1 MSAGSNKPNR
11 LAFLTQTAPASYVA
25 GLGRGASGFTTR
37 SDIGPAREGPS
48 AEVIAEAQARRGEE
62 VEIDPEALQ
71 DPDNETG
78 LFAGTVYE
86 ADDEEADRIYEAVDN
101 KMDERR
107 KARREAREKEE
118 QEEFRV
124 SRPKLQQQ
132 FADLKRGLATVS
144 DAEWESLPEVGN
156 LTGKKR
162 KRDPRMYAVPDSV
175 LVGDR
180 DKLDYENSLDA
191 RQQENGGFI
200 SEVGD
205 GGGAL
210 TNLVA
215 IGQARDKVLGLKLD
229 QIAGS
234 GSTIDPK
241 GYLTDLNSVI
251 QKTEAEIG
259 DIKRARM
266 LFDSLVKSNP
276 KHAPGWIA
284 AACVEEH
291 AGRMV
296 TARKLI
302 REGTDNCPKSEDVW
316 LEAARLHQ
324 KEDAKIILANAV
336 QHIPQSVKIWLAAA
350 ELEAE
355 PSAKKRVMRKGKYTL
370 IRGRECINKCP
381 KLAVMHI
388 PNSVRLWKENV
399 NLEDSPAE
407 ARILLARATEL
418 IPASVELWLAL
429 ARLETPER
437 AKKVINQARKKV
449 PTSHEI
455 WIAAGRLIEE
465 QAQVGQNEDGT
476 DKTDA
481 QRAAEL
487 EKVDQ
492 TLAMAV
498 PQLRKHGA
506 MLTRDQWLAE
516 AEKCETEGSLRT
528 AEAIVKASVAMEVEE
543 EDRFDTWVAD
553 AESALSRGK
562 VVVARSVLAYALRV
576 LPDRRELWRKA
587 ADLEK
592 AHGDRA
598 SLDGILSQAV
608 KFCPQAE
615 VLWLMSAK
623 EKWLAGDV
631 MAARSTLEQAFV
643 ANPESEA
650 IWLAAVKLEA
660 ENGEMAVAREL
671 LIRART
677 VADTERIWMKC
688 AVFERQ
694 QGQHTQALETLTTA
708 LQKYPTFDKLH
719 MIKAQIYEDLGQIGE
734 ARAIYS
740 KALKACPKSIT
751 LWALASRLEE
761 RDNKAIKARSLLE
774 KARLVNPKED
784 ALWAE
789 SVGVEERSTG
799 VTQAKVVL
807 ARGLQECPNSGL
819 LWSLAIWLEPRAT
832 RKARSVDAL
841 KKSSDDPVIICT
853 VARLFWAEGKI
864 EKARQWFQRAVAT
877 DKDLGEIWA
886 WWLKFER
893 QHGTKEHQQL
903 VIDGCV
909 VAEPHHSQAWQVVAK
924 DLKNTG
930 KSTKEVLELVTA
942 KLP

>member
-1 MSAGSNKPNR
+1 MVGAGSNKPNK

-48 AEVIAEAQARRGEE
+48 AEAIAEAQARRGEE
-62 VEIDPEALQ
+62 VEVDPDSIQ
-71 DPDNETG
+71 DPDNEVG

-86 ADDEEADRIYEAVDN
+86 ADDEEADRIYEAVDS

-107 KARREAREKEE
+107 KARREARERQEH
-118 QEEFRV
+118 EEFRA
-124 SRPKLQQQ
+124 SRPKLQAQ
-132 FADLKRGLATVS
+132 FADLKRGLTSVTDS
-144 DAEWESLPEVGN
+144 EWENLPEVGN

-180 DKLDYENSLDA
+180 DKLEYENSLDT
-191 RQQENGGFI
+191 RQQEQGGFL
-200 SEVGD
+200 SEIGD
-205 GGGAL
+205 GGGTL

-215 IGQARDKVLGLKLD
+215 IGQARDKVLSLKLD

-234 GSTIDPK
+234 SSTVDPK

-296 TARKLI
+296 AARKLI
-302 REGTDNCPKSEDVW
+302 RQGTENCPKSEDVW

-324 KEDAKIILANAV
+324 NADAKIILANAV
-336 QHIPQSVKIWLAAA
+336 EHVPQSVKIWLAAA
-350 ELEAE
+350 ELEHD
-355 PSAKKRVMRKGKYTL
+355 PKAKKTVMR
-370 IRGRECINKCP
+370 R
-381 KLAVMHI
+381 AVTHI

-399 NLEDSPAE
+399 NLEDSPIE
-407 ARILLARATEL
+407 ARILLTRATEL
-418 IPASVELWLAL
+418 IPTSVELWLAL
-429 ARLETPER
+429 ARLETPKR
-437 AKKVINQARKKV
+437 AKEVINKARKKV

-465 QAQVGQNEDGT
+465 QARLGTNEDGSN
-476 DKTDA
+476 KTDA
-481 QRAAEL
+481 QRTAEL
-487 EKVDQ
+487 EQVDK
-492 TLAMAV
+492 TLALAV

-506 MLTRDQWLAE
+506 VLTRDQWLAE

-528 AEAIVKASVAMEVEE
+528 AEAIVKASVAIDVEE
-543 EDRFDTWVAD
+543 EDRYDTWVGD

-562 VVVARSVLAYALRV
+562 VVVARSILAYALRV
-576 LPDRRELWRKA
+576 LPDRKELWRRA

-598 SLDGILSQAV
+598 SLDAVLSQAV

-631 MAARSTLEQAFV
+631 MAARHTLAEAFV
-643 ANPESEA
+643 ANPENEA

-660 ENGEMAVAREL
+660 ENGEIGAAREL
-671 LIRART
+671 LTRART

-694 QGQHTQALETLTTA
+694 QGQHAQALETLTTA
-708 LQKYPTFDKLH
+708 LQKYPSFDKLH
-719 MIKAQIYEDLGQIGE
+719 MIKAQIYEDLGQIAD
-734 ARAIYS
+734 ARATYA

-751 LWALASRLEE
+751 LWTLASRLEE

-784 ALWAE
+784 VLWAE
-789 SVGVEERSTG
+789 SVGVEERSSG
-799 VTQAKVVL
+799 AAQAKVVL
-807 ARGLQECPNSGL
+807 ARGLQECPTSGL

-841 KKSSDDPVIICT
+841 KKSAEDPVIICT

-864 EKARQWFQRAVAT
+864 EKARQWFQRAIAA
-877 DKDLGEIWA
+877 DSDRGETWA

-893 QHGTKEHQQL
+893 QHGTQEHQQL

-909 VAEPHHSQAWQVVAK
+909 TAEPHHSQAWQVIAK
-924 DLKNTG
+924 DLNNTG
-930 KSTKEVLELVTA
+930 KGTKEILELVTA
-942 KLP
+942 GLQ

>member
-48 AEVIAEAQARRGEE
+48 AEAIAEAQARRGEE
-62 VEIDPEALQ
+62 VEVDPESLQ

-86 ADDEEADRIYEAVDN
+86 ADDEEADRIYDAVDN

-107 KARREAREKEE
+107 KARREAREKQEH
-118 QEEFRV
+118 EEFRA
-124 SRPKLQQQ
+124 SRPKLQAQ
-132 FADLKRGLATVS
+132 FADLKRGLAGVS

-180 DKLDYENSLDA
+180 DKVDYENSLDA
-191 RQQENGGFI
+191 RQQEQGGFL

-234 GSTIDPK
+234 SSTVDPK

-296 TARKLI
+296 AARKLI
-302 REGTDNCPKSEDVW
+302 RLGTENCPKSEDVW

-324 KEDAKIILANAV
+324 NADAKVVLANAV
-336 QHIPQSVKIWLAAA
+336 EHVPQSVKIWLAAA
-350 ELEAE
+350 DLEND
-355 PSAKKRVMRKGKYTL
+355 PKAKKIVMR
-370 IRGRECINKCP
+370 R
-381 KLAVMHI
+381 AVTHI

-399 NLEDSPAE
+399 NLEDSPTE
-407 ARILLARATEL
+407 ARVLLTRATEL
-418 IPASVELWLAL
+418 IPSSVELWLAL

-465 QAQVGQNEDGT
+465 QARMGINEDGT
-476 DKTDA
+476 DKTEA
-481 QRAAEL
+481 QRTAEL

-492 TLAMAV
+492 TLALAV

-506 MLTRDQWLAE
+506 VLTRDQWLTE
-516 AEKCETEGSLRT
+516 AEKCETEGSVRT
-528 AEAIVKASVAMEVEE
+528 AEAIIKASVAMDVEE
-543 EDRFDTWVAD
+543 EDRYDTWVGD

-562 VVVARSVLAYALRV
+562 IVVARSILAYALRV
-576 LPDRRELWRKA
+576 LPDRRELWRRA

-592 AHGDRA
+592 SHGDRA
-598 SLDGILSQAV
+598 SLDAVLTQAV

-631 MAARSTLEQAFV
+631 MAARHTLEQAFV
-643 ANPESEA
+643 VNPESEA

-660 ENGEMAVAREL
+660 ENGEMGVAREL

-708 LQKYPTFDKLH
+708 LQKYPSFDKLH
-719 MIKAQIYEDLGQIGE
+719 MIKAQIYEDLGQIAD
-734 ARAIYS
+734 ARATYA
-740 KALKACPKSIT
+740 KAVKACPKSIT
-751 LWALASRLEE
+751 LWTLASRLEE

-774 KARLVNPKED
+774 KARLVNPKEEL
-784 ALWAE
+784 LWAE
-789 SVGVEERSTG
+789 AVGVEERSSG
-799 VTQAKVVL
+799 IAQAKTVL
-807 ARGLQECPNSGL
+807 ARGLQECPTSGL
-819 LWSLAIWLEPRAT
+819 LWSLTIWLEPRAT

-841 KKSSDDPVIICT
+841 KKSAEDPIIICT

-864 EKARQWFQRAVAT
+864 EKARQWFQRAIAT
-877 DKDLGEIWA
+877 DSDRGETWA

-893 QHGTKEHQQL
+893 QHGTKEHQQM
-903 VIDGCV
+903 VIDGCAS
-909 VAEPHHSQAWQVVAK
+909 AEPHHSQAWQVVAK
-924 DLKNTG
+924 DMRNTG
-930 KSTKEVLELVTA
+930 KGTKEILELVTA
-942 KLP
+942 GLQ